1 MSNQIVQLFESLITR
16 VNKSPKQREFVREWV
31 GSYQGKILQL
41 ETDQGTFHIALH
53 KKGTIS
59 LHEGAYPS
67 PDVIYRATVDTLMKL
82 FTGQTSFRK
91 LMKRWDLIVI
101 GAGHE
106 SVPLGQLV
114 MRVLQTS

>member
-1 MSNQIVQLFESLITR
+1 MSNQVLQLFESLIMR
-16 VNKSPKQREFVREWV
+16 VNQTPKQREFVREWV
-31 GSYQGKILQL
+31 GPYQGKILQL
-41 ETDQGTFHIALH
+41 ETDQGTFHIALR

-59 LHEGAYPS
+59 LHEGDYPS

-82 FTGQTSFRK
+82 FTGQTSFRN
-91 LMKRWDLIVI
+91 LMKSWDLVVI

-106 SVPLGQLV
+106 SVPLSQLL